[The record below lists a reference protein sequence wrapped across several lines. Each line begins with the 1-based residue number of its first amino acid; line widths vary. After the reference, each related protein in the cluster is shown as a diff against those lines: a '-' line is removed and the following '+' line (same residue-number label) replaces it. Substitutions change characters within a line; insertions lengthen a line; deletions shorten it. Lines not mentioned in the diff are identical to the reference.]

1 MEVKPLNSMGS
12 LQPWLQVVRAVNP
25 SASSQV
31 TRKPCFEYDSVL
43 LFENSSIDRVASM
56 PMNLREKARCDKFE
70 VRIWCRQLNNS
81 RTPNIGGCYVSG

>member
-43 LFENSSIDRVASM
+43 LFENSSIDRVA
-56 PMNLREKARCDKFE
+56 RKA
-70 VRIWCRQLNNS
+70 S
-81 RTPNIGGCYVSG
+81 RSGTSKATGPQSAEVSGLGTEMKVSTPKKRYP

>member
-43 LFENSSIDRVASM
+43 LFENSSIDRVVPWRIKQNQKA
-56 PMNLREKARCDKFE
+56 LRKLEGKFLS
-70 VRIWCRQLNNS
+70 VPQKFFTN
-81 RTPNIGGCYVSG
+81 

>member
-43 LFENSSIDRVASM
+43 LFENSSIDRVVPPVVS
-56 PMNLREKARCDKFE
+56 PIYKPFSPFGRGKTLLRG
-70 VRIWCRQLNNS
+70 LTNH
-81 RTPNIGGCYVSG
+81 GY

>member
-43 LFENSSIDRVASM
+43 LFENSSIDRVVPLVSFFPSTVSAWSRRM
-56 PMNLREKARCDKFE
+56 RADPGVLLP
-70 VRIWCRQLNNS
+70 VRL
-81 RTPNIGGCYVSG
+81 PD

>member
-43 LFENSSIDRVASM
+43 LFENSSIDRVV
-56 PMNLREKARCDKFE
+56 P
-70 VRIWCRQLNNS
+70 
-81 RTPNIGGCYVSG
+81 GCF

>member
-43 LFENSSIDRVASM
+43 LFENSSIDRVGRFWLLIFPFLGGSFAS
-56 PMNLREKARCDKFE
+56 
-70 VRIWCRQLNNS
+70 VQTS
-81 RTPNIGGCYVSG
+81 RTGPFSET

>member
-43 LFENSSIDRVASM
+43 LFENSSIDRV
-56 PMNLREKARCDKFE
+56 
-70 VRIWCRQLNNS
+70 
-81 RTPNIGGCYVSG
+81 VSQIFVIFSSTWGNDPI

>member
-43 LFENSSIDRVASM
+43 LFENSSIDRVVPEGREM
-56 PMNLREKARCDKFE
+56 REGINLPLGSIYREKWE
-70 VRIWCRQLNNS
+70 E
-81 RTPNIGGCYVSG
+81 

>member
-43 LFENSSIDRVASM
+43 LFENSSIDRV
-56 PMNLREKARCDKFE
+56 E
-70 VRIWCRQLNNS
+70 VFFCLEGFLMIDFLKCSHFCPECQNK
-81 RTPNIGGCYVSG
+81 PN

>member
-43 LFENSSIDRVASM
+43 LFENSSVDRVVQWLFPGSHK
-56 PMNLREKARCDKFE
+56 RWD
-70 VRIWCRQLNNS
+70 Q
-81 RTPNIGGCYVSG
+81 

>member
-43 LFENSSIDRVASM
+43 LFENSSIDRVASDFRKNYT
-56 PMNLREKARCDKFE
+56 PGRLTWNLRIHPWKG
-70 VRIWCRQLNNS
+70 N
-81 RTPNIGGCYVSG
+81 